1 MTAARRPTVLVTE
14 AIHQGGID
22 ALQEFADVI
31 RPDRPDEP
39 SILAVAPAAN
49 AILVRVAPITAAGI
63 DAAPNLRCI
72 QKHGVGVDSIDVDH
86 ATRRGIPRLLHSPR
100 PTPPPSP
107 EFTVAAALALLKRI
121 PDRDRL
127 VRAGGW
133 RHSGDRPAHEIAGR
147 TVGIIGSGRVGL
159 RVLRAF
165 TLGLDMQ
172 GLVFDPFVPAQVVRD
187 HGGQPVDSLDEL
199 LQRADIV
206 TLHTPLTPQT
216 RHLINAE
223 RLSQMRPGAIL
234 VNTCRGPVVDESALV
249 VALHRG
255 TIAGAAID
263 VFEHEPPVGSPLL
276 QAPNCLFSPTSPAS
290 PSKPTSAPPP
300 TAPPKSTHPST
311 TTHPTGASTDTKRAP
326 PFRAL
331 LSPPTAT
338 RTP

>member
-1 MTAARRPTVLVTE
+1 MTAVQRPTVLLTE
-14 AIHQGGID
+14 PIHQGGID
-22 ALQEFADVI
+22 ALEEFADVI

-39 SILAVAPAAN
+39 SIRAVAPAAN
-49 AILVRVAPITAAGI
+49 AILVRVAPITAAVI
-63 DAAPNLRCI
+63 DAAPNLRVI

-86 ATRRGIPRLLHSPR
+86 ATRRGIPVCF
-100 PTPPPSP
+100 TPEANAASVA

-133 RHSGDRPAHEIAGR
+133 RHSGDLPAHEIAGR

-165 TLGLDMQ
+165 TLGLDMR
-172 GLVFDPFVPAQVVRD
+172 GLVYDPFVPASVVRD
-187 HGGQPVDSLDEL
+187 HGGQPVDTLQEL

-234 VNTCRGPVVDESALV
+234 VNTCRGPVVDESALA
-249 VALHRG
+249 VALYQG
-255 TIAGAAID
+255 AIAGAAID
-263 VFEHEPPVGSPLL
+263 VFEQEPPTGSPLL
-276 QAPNCLFSPTSPAS
+276 DAPNCLFSPHVAGITLQTNIRTA
-290 PSKPTSAPPP
+290 AHCAAEIHRVLHHHPP
-300 TAPPKSTHPST
+300 HW
-311 TTHPTGASTDTKRAP
+311 RIN
-326 PFRAL
+326 
-331 LSPPTAT
+331 
-338 RTP
+338 

>member
-1 MTAARRPTVLVTE
+1 MTATERPTVLVTE
-14 AIHQGGID
+14 PIHQGGID
-22 ALQEFADVI
+22 TLQEFATVI

-49 AILVRVAPITAAGI
+49 AILVRVAPITAAVI

-86 ATRRGIPRLLHSPR
+86 ATRRGIPVCF
-100 PTPPPSP
+100 TPEANAASVA
-107 EFTVAAALALLKRI
+107 EFTVAAALAFLKRI

-133 RHSGDRPAHEIAGR
+133 RHSGDLPAHEIDGR

-165 TLGLDMQ
+165 TLGLQMQ
-172 GLVFDPFVPAQVVRD
+172 GLVYDPFVPAQVVRD
-187 HGGQPVDSLDEL
+187 HGGQPVDTLQEL

-206 TLHTPLTPQT
+206 TLHTPLTPDT

-234 VNTCRGPVVDESALV
+234 VNTCRGPVVDESRPRRRPPPGN
-249 VALHRG
+249 HRRRRHRRLRAR
-255 TIAGAAID
+255 TTRRQS
-263 VFEHEPPVGSPLL
+263 PPGCPQLPLL
-276 QAPNCLFSPTSPAS
+276 SPRRRHHHPDQH
-290 PSKPTSAPPP
+290 PHRRPLRRRNPPPPPPPP
-300 TAPPKSTHPST
+300 TPLAHQLTQRDP
-311 TTHPTGASTDTKRAP
+311 RQV
-326 PFRAL
+326 L
-331 LSPPTAT
+331 LARGDHARSW
-338 RTP
+338 

>member
-1 MTAARRPTVLVTE
+1 MTTGERPTVLVTE
-14 AIHQGGID
+14 PIHQGGID
-22 ALQEFADVI
+22 ALQEFATVI

-39 SILAVAPAAN
+39 SIRAVAPAAN
-49 AILVRVAPITAAGI
+49 AILVRVAPITAHVI

-86 ATRRGIPRLLHSPR
+86 ATRRGIPVCF
-100 PTPPPSP
+100 TPEANAASVA

-127 VRAGGW
+127 VRSGGW

-172 GLVFDPFVPAQVVRD
+172 GLVFDPFVPAQVVRA
-187 HGGQPVDSLDEL
+187 HGGQPVDSLQEL

-206 TLHTPLTPQT
+206 TLHTPLTPET

-223 RLSQMRPGAIL
+223 RLAQMRPHAIL
-234 VNTCRGPVVDESALV
+234 VNTCRGPVVDESPSPPPCTSKPSPAPPS
-249 VALHRG
+249 
-255 TIAGAAID
+255 TSSNTNPPPAAPCSR
-263 VFEHEPPVGSPLL
+263 PPTASSP
-276 QAPNCLFSPTSPAS
+276 PTSPAS

-300 TAPPKSTHPST
+300 TAPPKSTASST
-311 TTHPTGASTDTKRAP
+311 TTHPTGASTN
-326 PFRAL
+326 
-331 LSPPTAT
+331 PT
-338 RTP
+338 RSSSNTPGAR